1 MAECVGQVNDS
12 SFNCDV
18 IEASKTQPVMVD
30 FWAEWCRPCL
40 MLGPTVAEVAQ
51 ENAGK
56 IKVLKMNVD
65 ESPETPS
72 KYNIRGIPTLL
83 LFKGGQVVGQLVGN
97 LPKDEVTKFVSTH
110 VS

>member
-1 MAECVGQVNDS
+1 MADSLGHVNDTNFAS
-12 SFNCDV
+12 DV
-18 IEASKTQPVMVD
+18 IEASKSQPVLVD

-65 ESPETPS
+65 ESPDTPS

-83 LFKGGQVVGQLVGN
+83 LFKGGEVVGQLVGN
-97 LPKDEVTKFVSTH
+97 LPKEEVAKFVSSH
-110 VS
+110 V